1 MFYTSSFKKNGFT
14 FLELIIAILV
24 FMTGVLGTFLL
35 AQRFIFSTQ
44 VSVSRLTASFLAQ
57 EGIEIVRNLRDENW
71 LNDRNWNSGLGAGD
85 WQSGYNDPDL
95 DFLQSNGR
103 MYLDGNGLYSHDQIG
118 VQTKF
123 KRKITIESVDE
134 SFPPDGITD
143 YLEVAVLISWQ
154 EKTKSYQL
162 EVQENLYPWWSD

>member
-1 MFYTSSFKKNGFT
+1 MFYSSHFKKNGFT
-14 FLELIIAILV
+14 FLELIIAVLV
-24 FMTGVLGTFLL
+24 FITGVLGTFLL
-35 AQRFIFSTQ
+35 AQHFIFSTQ

-71 LNDRNWNSGLGAGD
+71 LNDRNWNSGLGAGN

-95 DFLQSNGR
+95 DFLQNDGR
-103 MYLDGNGLYSHDQIG
+103 MFLDDNRLYSHDQTG
-118 VQTKF
+118 AQTKF

-143 YLEVAVLISWQ
+143 YLKVTVLVSWQ
-154 EKTKSYQL
+154 EKAESYQL